1 MGVGA
6 FHCCP
11 STTKTITRAAAFV
24 AFWWPFLGVN
34 KAISKW
40 ACNATSTIYW
50 WSCIS
55 CRNVI
60 RLCVT
65 QMDLTEI
72 RLQNWVFGYFTLMYL
87 TFNWIWAIGNS
98 GFLICFLL
106 QSNHPSDYYLKLD
119 IVLGVAFCPC
129 RALCVSFMV
138 CTFLL
143 KFSPWRRALSLV
155 VAT

>member
-65 QMDLTEI
+65 QMDLTENEI
-72 RLQNWVFGYFTLMYL
+72 EFLGTLHLCNLPLTGYGPLEIAVSSSVSSCSPIIFPITISSMMSYL
-87 TFNWIWAIGNS
+87 GLPFAHAGHCAYPLWYVPSSLN
-98 GFLICFLL
+98 LVHEEEPFLL
-106 QSNHPSDYYLKLD
+106 
-119 IVLGVAFCPC
+119 
-129 RALCVSFMV
+129 
-138 CTFLL
+138 
-143 KFSPWRRALSLV
+143 
-155 VAT
+155 